1 MKEEEIFSKNLILTT
16 EFDRYVLEHPEFAEK
31 IPRNAQIVLLPE
43 DDSELRKKNIE
54 IAKAQREAGQSVV
67 YVYIEKVAP
76 QISRLVN
83 PIIKTEAALG

>member
-31 IPRNAQIVLLPE
+31 IPRNAQIILLPE
-43 DDSELRKKNIE
+43 DDPELRKKNIE
-54 IAKAQREAGQSVV
+54 IAKTQREAGQPVV

-83 PIIKTEAALG
+83 PIIKTEAVLG

>member
-1 MKEEEIFSKNLILTT
+1 MNEEEIFSKNLILST

-31 IPRNAQIVLLPE
+31 IPQNAQIVLLPK
-43 DDSELRKKNIE
+43 DDPELRKENVE
-54 IAKAQREAGQSVV
+54 IAKAQREPGQPLV

-83 PIIKTEAALG
+83 LRLEIAVT